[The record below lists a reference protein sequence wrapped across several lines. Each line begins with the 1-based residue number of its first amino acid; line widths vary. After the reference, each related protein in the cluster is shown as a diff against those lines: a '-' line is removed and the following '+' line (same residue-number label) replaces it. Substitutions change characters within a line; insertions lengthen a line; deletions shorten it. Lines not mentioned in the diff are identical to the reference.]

1 MVRAAIGDK
10 SGNGATE
17 ILLYIWQYMAPTAIA
32 SAAFTLV
39 IVDGINGLMVLSTW
53 LAETLEKRRR
63 KEEERRRREM
73 ERIRLEGKAAAES
86 ARIEATLEVQ
96 NRWED
101 WNRRR
106 EAAESTGEK
115 FSEPPPGTNQETENP
130 QRN

>member
-1 MVRAAIGDK
+1 
-10 SGNGATE
+10 
-17 ILLYIWQYMAPTAIA
+17 
-32 SAAFTLV
+32 
-39 IVDGINGLMVLSTW
+39 MVLSTW

-106 EAAESTGEK
+106 EAVESTGEK